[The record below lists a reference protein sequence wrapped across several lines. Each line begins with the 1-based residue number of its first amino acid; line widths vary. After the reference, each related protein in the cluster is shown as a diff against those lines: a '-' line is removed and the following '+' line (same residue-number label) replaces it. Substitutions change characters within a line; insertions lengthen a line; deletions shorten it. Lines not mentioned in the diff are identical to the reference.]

1 MNQVPDPT
9 EDEIFASSDPFGAD
23 TPSPFGDGSVAFG
36 AASPSFGMPT
46 DPSPPPGPHAAH
58 LRVTCFEVQHRLQVY
73 LDGELPVPQ
82 HRAVTAHLGA
92 CPPCQRAHT
101 FQIQLRS
108 VVATKAFD
116 PMPDDVRARITR
128 ALGFD

>member
-9 EDEIFASSDPFGAD
+9 EADIFASSDPFG
-23 TPSPFGDGSVAFG
+23 TGQSSPFGDGSPTFGEGPSAFDATP
-36 AASPSFGMPT
+36 AAPP
-46 DPSPPPGPHAAH
+46 PSPHSAH

-82 HRAVTAHLGA
+82 HRALTAHLGA

-116 PMPDDVRARITR
+116 PMPADVKDRITR
-128 ALGFD
+128 ALGLD

>member
-9 EDEIFASSDPFGAD
+9 EAEIFASSDPFGAD
-23 TPSPFGDGSVAFG
+23 QESPFGDGSQAFG
-36 AASPSFGMPT
+36 PGAPFGGRA
-46 DPSPPPGPHAAH
+46 GPADLTSAHSAH
-58 LRVTCFEVQHRLQVY
+58 LRVTCFEVEHRLQVY

-82 HRAVTAHLGA
+82 HRALTAHLGA

-101 FQIQLRS
+101 FQLQLRS

-116 PMPDDVRARITR
+116 PMPEDVRARITR
-128 ALGFD
+128 ALGLD

>member
-1 MNQVPDPT
+1 MNHVPDPT
-9 EDEIFASSDPFGAD
+9 EAEIFASSDPFGVD
-23 TPSPFGDGSVAFG
+23 QHSPFGDGSQAFG
-36 AASPSFGMPT
+36 ERAQAFGDPVGPAAL
-46 DPSPPPGPHAAH
+46 PSPHSAH

-82 HRAVTAHLGA
+82 HRALTAHLGA

-116 PMPDDVRARITR
+116 PMPEDVRARITR
-128 ALGFD
+128 ALGLD